1 VTATVAALQPRLRQ
15 LHLSGMLD
23 VVAARLDEARARK
36 LDPLDFLT
44 LLLDDEIARRENEGV
59 ARRIRNA
66 RFEDVCDLRDF
77 DFAYN
82 PEIPQARLWDLATG
96 RFVEERASVILC
108 GPTGVGK
115 SFVAQALGVQACRR
129 HGRVLF
135 TKTSALLAD
144 LAGGRADGSWQ
155 PRLRRYLGPDLLI
168 LDDFG
173 MREYTAQQAEDL
185 YELVN
190 RRYRRGSLIL
200 TTNRE
205 PEDLYSLFPNPV
217 LAEGLLDRLLNSAHI
232 ITMLGRSYRPRQRP
246 GSPSDGQPTGQR
258 VANSGEHAPGKSS

>member
-1 VTATVAALQPRLRQ
+1 MTATVAALQPRLRQ
-15 LHLSGMLD
+15 LNLSGMLA
-23 VVAARLDEARARK
+23 VVAARLDEARSRK
-36 LDPLDFLT
+36 LDPLDFLA
-44 LLLDDEIARRENEGV
+44 LLLDDEIARRDNEGV

-82 PEIPQARLWDLATG
+82 PEIPQARLWELATG
-96 RFVEERASVILC
+96 RFVEEHASIILC

-115 SFVAQALGVQACRR
+115 SFIAQALGVQACRQ
-129 HGRVLF
+129 HHRVLF
-135 TKTSALLAD
+135 TKTTAFLAD

-155 PRLRRYLGPDLLI
+155 PRLRRYLGPDLLL

-173 MREYTAQQAEDL
+173 MREYTVQQAEDL

-205 PEDLYSLFPNPV
+205 PRDLYALFPNPV
-217 LAEGLLDRLLNSAHI
+217 LAEGLLDRLLNSAHVV
-232 ITMLGRSYRPRQRP
+232 TMLGRSYRPRQRP
-246 GSPSDGQPTGQR
+246 GGHSDTDPIGQR
-258 VANSGEHAPGKSS
+258 VEN